1 VFVVSAESSISSVM
15 ATLGGGAGVDIRK
28 LAEDLT
34 NAERA
39 PLESR
44 INRSKEQKSAEISAY
59 SVLKYDVENLISK
72 FRSLDDAAEI
82 LSSEASSTDDS
93 KVKISTVTGSAR
105 AGTHSI
111 TVSAL
116 ATQQINIS
124 NSYSASSQ
132 GLNGGSGFDVS
143 ITDSDDNVT
152 VVSISDGNDTPAG
165 IVAAIN
171 SANAGVAATLLAVNT
186 DSSEYRIVL
195 SGDATGSENSFVV
208 SSSLADTDL
217 GFHDSANGNNQ
228 QSGGVYSQQ
237 IAVNASF
244 TLDGVSLERA
254 SNTLGDVLEGVTVDL
269 VGVSTSGATQIE
281 VEKTNSQLK
290 AKLQDVVAAYNSV
303 KLSLREASNPESEDE
318 IIGGALASDFAAV
331 RQVRSVLYRAITQD
345 SSTVSGSV
353 SALRDIGIELTRSGD
368 LAFNENKFD
377 TVMST
382 SASDVSTML
391 SAGTN
396 DQSEYDG
403 APQGLARD
411 VIADLEESLTDSLDG
426 LFTSR
431 TANSSSALADYEDEL
446 VELEVRMSNL
456 FNRYLE
462 QFTVMETLVSQLNS
476 TRNSLSETWAN
487 MGNFRNK

>member
-1 VFVVSAESSISSVM
+1 MSAESSISSVM

-59 SVLKYDVENLISK
+59 SILKYDVENLISK
-72 FRSLDDAAEI
+72 FRSLDDAAEL

-93 KVKISTVTGSAR
+93 KVKISAVTGSAN

-116 ATQQINIS
+116 AAQQINIS

-132 GLNGGSGFDVS
+132 SLNGGSGFDVS
-143 ITDSDDNVT
+143 ITDAEDNVT
-152 VVSISDGNDTPAG
+152 VVAISEGNDNPAG

-171 SANAGVAATLLAVNT
+171 SASVGVSATLLAVDA

-195 SGDATGSENSFVV
+195 SSDATGSESSFVV
-208 SSSLADTDL
+208 SSNLADADL
-217 GFHDSANGNNQ
+217 GFHDSTNGNNE

-237 IAVNASF
+237 LAVNASF

-254 SNTLGDVLEGVTVDL
+254 SNSVGDVLDGVTLDL
-269 VGVSTSGATQIE
+269 VGVSTAGVTKIDLD
-281 VEKTNSQLK
+281 KTTAQLK
-290 AKLQDVVAAYNSV
+290 SKLQDVVAAYNSV
-303 KLSLREASNPESEDE
+303 KLSLREASNPDSDDE
-318 IIGGALASDFAAV
+318 IIGGALANDFAAV
-331 RQVRSVLYRAITQD
+331 RQVRTVLYRAIAQD
-345 SSTVSGSV
+345 SSTVSGSIG
-353 SALRDIGIELTRSGD
+353 ALRDIGIEITRSGD

-382 SASDVSTML
+382 NASDVSTML

-396 DQSEYDG
+396 DQSEYDS

-411 VIADLEESLTDSLDG
+411 VISDLEESLTDSIDG

-431 TANSSSALADYEDEL
+431 TASSASALADYEDEL
-446 VELEVRMSNL
+446 VELEVRMNTV
-456 FNRYLE
+456 FERYLE

-476 TRNSLSETWAN
+476 TRTSLSDTWAN
-487 MGNFRNK
+487 MGNFGNK

>member
-1 VFVVSAESSISSVM
+1 MSAESSISSIM

-39 PLESR
+39 PLESS

-72 FRSLDDAAEI
+72 FRSLDDAAEL

-93 KVKISTVTGSAR
+93 KVKISAVTGSAK

-111 TVSAL
+111 AVSAL

-132 GLNGGSGFDVS
+132 SLNGGSGFDLS

-152 VVSISDGNDTPAG
+152 VVSISDGNDNPSG
-165 IVAAIN
+165 MVAAIN
-171 SANAGVAATLLAVNT
+171 SASAGVSATLLAVNT

-195 SGDATGSENSFVV
+195 SGDGTGSDNSFVV
-208 SSSLADTDL
+208 SSSLADADL
-217 GFHDSANGNNQ
+217 GFHDSANGNNE

-237 IAVNASF
+237 LAVNASF

-254 SNTLGDVLEGVTVDL
+254 SNTVADVLEGVTVDL
-269 VGVSTSGATQIE
+269 VGVSTSGVTEIK

-290 AKLQDVVAAYNSV
+290 SKLQDVVAAYNSV
-303 KLSLREASNPESEDE
+303 KRSLREASNPDSGDE
-318 IIGGALASDFAAV
+318 IIGGVLANDFAAV
-331 RQVRSVLYRAITQD
+331 RQVRTVLYRAITQD
-345 SSTVSGSV
+345 SSAASGSV
-353 SALRDIGIELTRSGD
+353 GALRDIGIEITRSGD
-368 LAFNENKFD
+368 LAFDENKFD
-377 TVMST
+377 TIMST
-382 SASDVSTML
+382 NASDVSTML

-396 DQSEYDG
+396 DQSEYDS

-411 VIADLEESLTDSLDG
+411 VISDLEDSLTDSFDG

-431 TANSSSALADYEDEL
+431 TTSSVSALADYEDEL
-446 VELEVRMSNL
+446 VELDVRMTNL
-456 FNRYLE
+456 FERYLQ

-476 TRNSLSETWAN
+476 TRNSLSDTWAN
-487 MGNFRNK
+487 MGNFNNK

>member
-1 VFVVSAESSISSVM
+1 MSAESSISSVM
-15 ATLGGGAGVDIRK
+15 ATLGGGSGVDIRK

-72 FRSLDDAAEI
+72 FRSLDDAAEL

-93 KVKISTVTGSAR
+93 KVKISAVTGSAK

-116 ATQQINIS
+116 AAQQINIS

-132 GLNGGSGFDVS
+132 SLNGGSGFDVS

-152 VVSISDGNDTPAG
+152 VVSISDGNDNPAG

-195 SGDATGSENSFVV
+195 SGDATGSENAFVV
-208 SSSLADTDL
+208 SSSLADADL

-331 RQVRSVLYRAITQD
+331 RQVRTVLYRAITQD

-411 VIADLEESLTDSLDG
+411 VISDLEESLTDSLDG

-456 FNRYLE
+456 FDRYLE

-487 MGNFRNK
+487 MGNFSNK

>member
-1 VFVVSAESSISSVM
+1 MSGENAISAVM

-28 LAEDLT
+28 LSEDLT

-39 PLESR
+39 PLESSL
-44 INRSKEQKSAEISAY
+44 NRSKEQKSAEISAY
-59 SVLKYDVENLISK
+59 SALKYDVENLISK
-72 FRSLDDAAEI
+72 FRSLDDAAEL
-82 LSSEASSTDDS
+82 LSSEASSTDES
-93 KVKISTVTGSAR
+93 KVKVSAVTGSAK

-111 TVSAL
+111 TISAL

-132 GLNGGSGFDVS
+132 SLNGGASFDLS
-143 ITDSDDNVT
+143 ITDSGGNVT
-152 VVSISDGNDTPAG
+152 TVSISDGNDNPAG

-171 SANAGVAATLLAVNT
+171 SANAGVSATLLAVNA

-208 SSSLADTDL
+208 SSSLDDADL
-217 GFHDSANGNNQ
+217 GFHDATNGNNQ

-237 IAVNASF
+237 LAVNAAF
-244 TLDGVSLERA
+244 TMDGVSLERA
-254 SNTLGDVLEGVTVDL
+254 SNSVGDVLDGVTLDL
-269 VGVSTSGATQIE
+269 VGVSTAGVTKID
-281 VEKTNSQLK
+281 VDKTTAQLK
-290 AKLQDVVAAYNSV
+290 SKLQDVVAAYNSV
-303 KLSLREASNPESEDE
+303 KLSLREASNPDSDDE
-318 IIGGALASDFAAV
+318 IIGGALANDFAAV
-331 RQVRSVLYRAITQD
+331 RQVRTVLYRAITQD
-345 SSTVSGSV
+345 SSTVSGSIG
-353 SALRDIGIELTRSGD
+353 ALRDIGIEITRSGD

-382 SASDVSTML
+382 NASDVSTML

-396 DQSEYDG
+396 DQSEYDS

-411 VIADLEESLTDSLDG
+411 VISDLEESLTDSIDG

-431 TANSSSALADYEDEL
+431 TASSANALADYEDEL
-446 VELEVRMSNL
+446 VELEVRMNTV
-456 FNRYLE
+456 FERYLE

-476 TRNSLSETWAN
+476 TRTSLSDTWAN
-487 MGNFRNK
+487 MGNFGNK

>member
-1 VFVVSAESSISSVM
+1 MSGENAISAVM

-28 LAEDLT
+28 LSEDLT

-39 PLESR
+39 PLESSL
-44 INRSKEQKSAEISAY
+44 NRSKEQKSAEISAY
-59 SVLKYDVENLISK
+59 SALKYDVENLISR
-72 FRSLDDAAEI
+72 FRSLDDAAEL
-82 LSSEASSTDDS
+82 LSSEASSTDES
-93 KVKISTVTGSAR
+93 KVKVSAVTGSAK

-111 TVSAL
+111 TISAL

-132 GLNGGSGFDVS
+132 SLNGGASFDLS
-143 ITDSDDNVT
+143 ITDSGGNVT
-152 VVSISDGNDTPAG
+152 TVSISDGNDNPAG

-171 SANAGVAATLLAVNT
+171 SANAGVSATLLAVNA

-208 SSSLADTDL
+208 SSSLDDADL
-217 GFHDSANGNNQ
+217 GFHDATNGNNQ

-237 IAVNASF
+237 LAVNAAF
-244 TLDGVSLERA
+244 TMDGVSLERA
-254 SNTLGDVLEGVTVDL
+254 SNSVGDVLDGVTLDL
-269 VGVSTSGATQIE
+269 VGVSTAGVTKID
-281 VEKTNSQLK
+281 VDKTTAQLK
-290 AKLQDVVAAYNSV
+290 SKLQDVVAAYNSV
-303 KLSLREASNPESEDE
+303 KLSLREASNPDSDDE
-318 IIGGALASDFAAV
+318 IIGGALANDFAAV
-331 RQVRSVLYRAITQD
+331 RQVRTVLYRAITQD
-345 SSTVSGSV
+345 SSTVSGSIG
-353 SALRDIGIELTRSGD
+353 ALRDIGIEITRSGD

-382 SASDVSTML
+382 NASDVSTML

-396 DQSEYDG
+396 DQSEYDS

-411 VIADLEESLTDSLDG
+411 VISDLEESLTDSIDG

-431 TANSSSALADYEDEL
+431 TASSANALADYEDEL
-446 VELEVRMSNL
+446 VELEVRMNTV
-456 FNRYLE
+456 FERYLE

-476 TRNSLSETWAN
+476 TRTSLSDTWAN
-487 MGNFRNK
+487 MGNFGKK

>member
-1 VFVVSAESSISSVM
+1 MSGENAISAVM

-28 LAEDLT
+28 LSEDLT

-39 PLESR
+39 PLESSL
-44 INRSKEQKSAEISAY
+44 NRSKEQKSAEISAY
-59 SVLKYDVENLISK
+59 SALKYDVENLISR
-72 FRSLDDAAEI
+72 FRSLDDAAEL
-82 LSSEASSTDDS
+82 LSSEASSTDES
-93 KVKISTVTGSAR
+93 KVKVSAVTGSAK

-111 TVSAL
+111 TISAL

-132 GLNGGSGFDVS
+132 SLNGGASFDLS
-143 ITDSDDNVT
+143 ITDSGGNVT
-152 VVSISDGNDTPAG
+152 TVSISDGNDNPAG

-171 SANAGVAATLLAVNT
+171 SANAGVSATLLAVNA

-208 SSSLADTDL
+208 SSSLDDADL
-217 GFHDSANGNNQ
+217 GFHDATNGNNQ

-237 IAVNASF
+237 LAVNAAF
-244 TLDGVSLERA
+244 TMDGVSLERA
-254 SNTLGDVLEGVTVDL
+254 SNSVGDVLDGVTLDL
-269 VGVSTSGATQIE
+269 VGVSTAGVTKID
-281 VEKTNSQLK
+281 VDKTTAQLK
-290 AKLQDVVAAYNSV
+290 SKLQDVVAAYNSV
-303 KLSLREASNPESEDE
+303 KLSLREASNPDSDDE
-318 IIGGALASDFAAV
+318 IIGGALANDFAAV
-331 RQVRSVLYRAITQD
+331 RQVRTVLYRAITQD
-345 SSTVSGSV
+345 SSTVSGSIG
-353 SALRDIGIELTRSGD
+353 ALRDIGIEITRSGD

-382 SASDVSTML
+382 NASDVSTML

-396 DQSEYDG
+396 DQSEYDS

-411 VIADLEESLTDSLDG
+411 VISDLEESLTDSIDG

-431 TANSSSALADYEDEL
+431 TASSASALADYEDEL
-446 VELEVRMSNL
+446 VELEVRMNTV
-456 FNRYLE
+456 FERYLE

-476 TRNSLSETWAN
+476 TRTSLSDTWAN
-487 MGNFRNK
+487 MGNFGNK

>member
-1 VFVVSAESSISSVM
+1 MSAESSISAVM

-34 NAERA
+34 NAERV
-39 PLESR
+39 PLESN

-72 FRSLDDAAEI
+72 FRSLDDAAEL
-82 LSSEASSTDDS
+82 LSTKASSTDES
-93 KVKISTVTGSAR
+93 KVQISAVNGSAR

-111 TVSAL
+111 AVSAL

-124 NSYSASSQ
+124 NSYSGTNQS
-132 GLNGGSGFDVS
+132 LNGGASFDLS
-143 ITDSDDNVT
+143 ITDAEDNVT
-152 VVSISDGNDTPAG
+152 VVAISEGNDNPAG

-171 SANAGVAATLLAVNT
+171 SASVGVSATLLAVNA

-195 SGDATGSENSFVV
+195 SSDATGSESSFVV
-208 SSSLADTDL
+208 SSNLADADL
-217 GFHDSANGNNQ
+217 GFHDSTNGNNE

-237 IAVNASF
+237 RAVNASF

-254 SNTLGDVLEGVTVDL
+254 SNTVTDALEGVTVEL
-269 VGVSTSGATQIE
+269 VGVSTSGVTKIE

-290 AKLQDVVAAYNSV
+290 SKLQDIVSAYNSI
-303 KLSLREASNPESEDE
+303 KLSLREASNPDSEDE
-318 IIGGALASDFAAV
+318 IIGGALANDFAAV
-331 RQVRSVLYRAITQD
+331 RQVRTVLYRTITQD
-345 SSTVSGSV
+345 SSSGSGSV
-353 SALRDIGIELTRSGD
+353 GALRDIGIEITRSGD
-368 LAFNENKFD
+368 LSFNENKFD
-377 TVMST
+377 TVMSS
-382 SASDVSTML
+382 SASDVSIML

-396 DQSEYDG
+396 DQSEYDS

-411 VIADLEESLTDSLDG
+411 VISDLEESLTDSFDG

-456 FNRYLE
+456 FDRYLE

-487 MGNFRNK
+487 MGNFSNK

>member
-1 VFVVSAESSISSVM
+1 MSAESSISSVM

-39 PLESR
+39 PLESS

-59 SVLKYDVENLISK
+59 SALKSDVENLSSK
-72 FRSLDDAAEI
+72 FRSLDDAAEL
-82 LSSEASSTDDS
+82 LSSEASSTDES
-93 KVKISTVTGSAR
+93 KVKVSAVTGSAK

-111 TVSAL
+111 TISAL

-124 NSYSASSQ
+124 SSYSASSQ
-132 GLNGGSGFDVS
+132 SLNGGASFDLS
-143 ITDSDDNVT
+143 ITDSGGNVT
-152 VVSISDGNDTPAG
+152 TVSISDGNDNPAG

-171 SANAGVAATLLAVNT
+171 SANAGVSATLLAVNA

-208 SSSLADTDL
+208 SSSLDDADL
-217 GFHDSANGNNQ
+217 GFHDATNGNNQ

-237 IAVNASF
+237 LAVNAAF
-244 TLDGVSLERA
+244 TMDGVSLERA
-254 SNTLGDVLEGVTVDL
+254 SNSVGDVLDGVTLDL
-269 VGVSTSGATQIE
+269 VGVSNAGVTKID
-281 VEKTNSQLK
+281 VDKTTDQLK
-290 AKLQDVVAAYNSV
+290 SKLQDVVAAYNSV
-303 KLSLREASNPESEDE
+303 KLSLREASNPDSDDE
-318 IIGGALASDFAAV
+318 IIGGALANDFAAV
-331 RQVRSVLYRAITQD
+331 RQVRTVLYRAITQD
-345 SSTVSGSV
+345 SSTVSGSIG
-353 SALRDIGIELTRSGD
+353 ALRDIGIEITRSGD

-382 SASDVSTML
+382 NASDVSTML

-396 DQSEYDG
+396 DQSEYDSS
-403 APQGLARD
+403 PQGLARD
-411 VIADLEESLTDSLDG
+411 VISDLGESLTDSIDG

-431 TANSSSALADYEDEL
+431 TASSASALADYEDEL
-446 VELEVRMSNL
+446 VELEVRMNTV
-456 FNRYLE
+456 FERYLE

-476 TRNSLSETWAN
+476 TRTSLSDTWAN
-487 MGNFRNK
+487 MGNFGNK

>member
-1 VFVVSAESSISSVM
+1 M
-15 ATLGGGAGVDIRK
+15 
-28 LAEDLT
+28 
-34 NAERA
+34 
-39 PLESR
+39 
-44 INRSKEQKSAEISAY
+44 
-59 SVLKYDVENLISK
+59 
-72 FRSLDDAAEI
+72 
-82 LSSEASSTDDS
+82 
-93 KVKISTVTGSAR
+93 
-105 AGTHSI
+105 
-111 TVSAL
+111 
-116 ATQQINIS
+116 
-124 NSYSASSQ
+124 
-132 GLNGGSGFDVS
+132 NGGSGFDVS

-152 VVSISDGNDTPAG
+152 VVSISDGNDNPAG

-195 SGDATGSENSFVV
+195 NGDATGSENSFVI
-208 SSSLADTDL
+208 SSSLADADL
-217 GFHDSANGNNQ
+217 GFHDGANGNNQ

-254 SNTLGDVLEGVTVDL
+254 SNTLGDVLEGVTLDL
-269 VGVSTSGATQIE
+269 VGVSNSGATQFE

-290 AKLQDVVAAYNSV
+290 AKLQEVVAAYNSV

-331 RQVRSVLYRAITQD
+331 RQVRTVLYRAITQD
-345 SSTVSGSV
+345 SSTVSGSI

-368 LAFNENKFD
+368 LAFNESKFD
-377 TVMST
+377 SVMSS
-382 SASDVSTML
+382 SASDVSIML

-396 DQSEYDG
+396 DQSEYDS

-411 VIADLEESLTDSLDG
+411 VISDLEASLTDSFDG

-431 TANSSSALADYEDEL
+431 TASSVSALADYEEEL
-446 VELEVRMSNL
+446 VELEARMNNL
-456 FNRYLE
+456 FERYLQ

-476 TRNSLSETWAN
+476 TRDSYLIRGPIWEFW
-487 MGNFRNK
+487 

>member
-1 VFVVSAESSISSVM
+1 MSGENAISAVM

-28 LAEDLT
+28 LSEDLT

-39 PLESR
+39 PLESSL
-44 INRSKEQKSAEISAY
+44 NRSKEQKSAEISAY
-59 SVLKYDVENLISK
+59 SALKYDVENLISR
-72 FRSLDDAAEI
+72 FRSLDDAAEL
-82 LSSEASSTDDS
+82 LSSEASSTDES
-93 KVKISTVTGSAR
+93 KVKVSAVTGSAK

-111 TVSAL
+111 TISAL

-132 GLNGGSGFDVS
+132 SLNGGASFDLS
-143 ITDSDDNVT
+143 ITDSGGNVT
-152 VVSISDGNDTPAG
+152 TVSISDGNDNPAG

-171 SANAGVAATLLAVNT
+171 SANAGVSATLLAVNA

-208 SSSLADTDL
+208 SSSLDDADL
-217 GFHDSANGNNQ
+217 GFHDATNGNNQ

-237 IAVNASF
+237 LAVNAAF
-244 TLDGVSLERA
+244 TMDGVSLERA
-254 SNTLGDVLEGVTVDL
+254 SNSVGDVLDGVTLDL
-269 VGVSTSGATQIE
+269 VGVSTAGVTKID
-281 VEKTNSQLK
+281 VDKTTAQLK
-290 AKLQDVVAAYNSV
+290 SKLQDVVAAYNSV
-303 KLSLREASNPESEDE
+303 KLSLREASNPDSDDE
-318 IIGGALASDFAAV
+318 IIGGALANDFAAV
-331 RQVRSVLYRAITQD
+331 RQVRTVLYRAITQD
-345 SSTVSGSV
+345 SSTVSGSIG
-353 SALRDIGIELTRSGD
+353 ALRDIGIEITRSGD

-382 SASDVSTML
+382 NASDVSTML

-396 DQSEYDG
+396 DQSEYDS

-411 VIADLEESLTDSLDG
+411 VISDLEESLTDSIDG

-431 TANSSSALADYEDEL
+431 SASSASALADYEDEL
-446 VELEVRMSNL
+446 VELEVRMNTV
-456 FNRYLE
+456 FERYLE

-476 TRNSLSETWAN
+476 TRTSLSDTWAN
-487 MGNFRNK
+487 MGNFGNK